1 MTVLF
6 SRHLIKA
13 TCNLNF
19 SSSLV
24 KVKKGEMNFS
34 TFYLIQS
41 NVSAYACFFKVLV
54 GLCILSIV
62 HSFGNRV
69 CISHLGQTSPLWL
82 HFERSVPTSG
92 DWIPSWP
99 RWAHPECQAEGGGQ

>member
-1 MTVLF
+1 MAVSNFMTVLF

-54 GLCILSIV
+54 G
-62 HSFGNRV
+62 HSASF
-69 CISHLGQTSPLWL
+69 PLYTAL
-82 HFERSVPTSG
+82 EV
-92 DWIPSWP
+92 
-99 RWAHPECQAEGGGQ
+99 ECAFHT